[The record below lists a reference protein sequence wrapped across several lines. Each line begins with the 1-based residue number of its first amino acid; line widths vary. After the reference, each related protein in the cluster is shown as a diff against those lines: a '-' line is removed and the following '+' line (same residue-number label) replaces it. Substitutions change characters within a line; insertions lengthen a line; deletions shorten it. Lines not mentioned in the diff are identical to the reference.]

1 MSEQRESIT
10 RRFAVKKK
18 SAYFL
23 AIKITLD
30 TYNLFRNRILEIF
43 FEEILFRREKTK
55 SSPRS
60 FFSIFF
66 LPSFFCFL
74 NTRNLNFCTSSFP
87 FREVQPFLKRRGGEG
102 ATIKALRSIVSYLS
116 RAQRAVPFHRCA
128 KINFN

>member
-43 FEEILFRREKTK
+43 FEEILFRREKQNLLLDRFFRF
-55 SSPRS
+55 SSFLPFFVFSTREILISARARFPFEKCSRFLRGGAGRVPRS
-60 FFSIFF
+60 RRCDQLCHIYRE
-66 LPSFFCFL
+66 
-74 NTRNLNFCTSSFP
+74 RNGPCP
-87 FREVQPFLKRRGGEG
+87 
-102 ATIKALRSIVSYLS
+102 SIV
-116 RAQRAVPFHRCA
+116 AQ
-128 KINFN
+128 K